1 MDWTVATRETQKLI
15 LDTAI
20 ELFNEHGTKVVSTNR
35 IADDCGLSRG
45 NLHYHFRS
53 KEEIIQ
59 TIFQTIDKEMNQSWH
74 EDHAT
79 HTLAYAN
86 FMFERQMNLCWRYRF
101 FYRELIALLQN
112 DARLKILFLDSR
124 NKRLRE
130 VKDFFVGLI
139 DNGLMVHPKPPIT
152 LESLLLSSWLVTDQ
166 WLPHLDMYDISAT
179 DEKAISEGAV
189 LIQNIFRPFFTEKAL
204 TELEKMDAAVSN

>member
-1 MDWTVATRETQKLI
+1 M
-15 LDTAI
+15 
-20 ELFNEHGTKVVSTNR
+20 
-35 IADDCGLSRG
+35 
-45 NLHYHFRS
+45 
-53 KEEIIQ
+53 
-59 TIFQTIDKEMNQSWH
+59 
-74 EDHAT
+74 
-79 HTLAYAN
+79 
-86 FMFERQMNLCWRYRF
+86 
-101 FYRELIALLQN
+101 
-112 DARLKILFLDSR
+112 LFLDSR